1 MKINLIFFIS
11 EFNLGGAGN
20 SIFKLC
26 KGLSKNKYDISVIC
40 INKCYYK
47 NLLVKNGVKVFEI
60 RSPKTIFAMGKVKNL
75 VKKLN
80 TNYDKNIFV
89 SNIYFTNI
97 LSILFLRDL
106 KMKLLLI
113 ERTPLQE
120 LSIYYGILDFIKKNI
135 FKLLIKL
142 TFFKADL
149 CISNS
154 KFISKEYNQKF
165 NLNFKTIFPP
175 SFSGKIYKN
184 HKNHKKNKLIRFGTV
199 CRLGKEK
206 NLYNLIKFLSKFK
219 NKFIFEIIGDGPEK
233 KKLINLRND
242 LGLFKEIN
250 FLGKIEPNQ
259 INKFFKKFDFYINS
273 SDFEGFPNSVVE
285 ALSHNI
291 YVIASQSYGGINE
304 IVPNKN
310 FGTIYRNKKEF
321 EEIIRKLLLKQK
333 INKIKKDKLYR
344 HLNRFSEKKNI
355 QKYNAIF
362 NSI

>member
-1 MKINLIFFIS
+1 
-11 EFNLGGAGN
+11 
-20 SIFKLC
+20 
-26 KGLSKNKYDISVIC
+26 
-40 INKCYYK
+40 
-47 NLLVKNGVKVFEI
+47 
-60 RSPKTIFAMGKVKNL
+60 MGKVKNL

-184 HKNHKKNKLIRFGTV
+184 YKNHKKNKLIRFGTV

-206 NLYNLIKFLSKFK
+206 IY
-219 NKFIFEIIGDGPEK
+219 II
-233 KKLINLRND
+233 
-242 LGLFKEIN
+242 
-250 FLGKIEPNQ
+250 
-259 INKFFKKFDFYINS
+259 Y
-273 SDFEGFPNSVVE
+273 
-285 ALSHNI
+285 
-291 YVIASQSYGGINE
+291 
-304 IVPNKN
+304 
-310 FGTIYRNKKEF
+310 
-321 EEIIRKLLLKQK
+321 
-333 INKIKKDKLYR
+333 
-344 HLNRFSEKKNI
+344 
-355 QKYNAIF
+355 
-362 NSI
+362 